1 MARIVDKEQKK
12 RDIAL
17 ACKDMVVKNNINT
30 LTVSSLAKAA
40 KVGKGTI
47 YEYFQSKEEIVFE
60 IITIMMEEHRIALTK
75 KLESVESTRDK
86 VKKFSEFFYSEEDY
100 ELREMYKE
108 FTAISL
114 MTPTEEMIEFQSNS
128 ISTYYEWF
136 ESLIQEGIDKGELSP
151 DAINLSRGLFV
162 VGKGMYVTDV
172 VSTTIYDLEEE
183 FNLFIDSV
191 FSLLEVK

>member
-47 YEYFQSKEEIVFE
+47 YEYFQNKEEIVFE

-114 MTPTEEMIEFQSNS
+114 MTPTDEMIEFQSNS

-136 ESLIQEGIDKGELSP
+136 ESIVQEGIDKGELIP